1 LDLDQRIIYIV
12 VVPDGRPEQ
21 ASIMQ
26 GFAPSLMR
34 NARLVRAASYLP
46 STVYDLTKDGQD
58 TLIVRRVAG
67 QAPVNWFGQTPRA
80 IRSMP
85 VPPIAPFT
93 IILLGPGQD
102 PREYDEWIATCP
114 IEPTIVAQKGGH
126 LTYEELNPEALRKRF
141 LAAIDKL
148 PAEVDADSIAEV
160 RRFLENWVE
169 VPDRDI
175 GYHVGGHNSITPNL
189 MVMASVGYRNVVDHE
204 FNDIERGNAPYIE
217 QIVKTSR
224 SVLDLRTGD
233 GQRDMHRIFRP
244 TLDLNLYAPA
254 IYPLFFDLP
263 VPRDAAADERRRFS
277 LVREAMQR
285 QTGYNY
291 FNASESAKRA
301 LNNLDLKTGEPIE
314 GRPPHPHFLIGMRR
328 DELNIGTDA
337 VASLATS
344 EFAPVIRLPN
354 DVNRTGGLVRT
365 FAQQYRAAG
374 TTPRKRLL
382 AFRQVQERMKTAVP
396 TEFIEFIQGAK
407 VGVRVIADA
416 HVEWLNID
424 GLPLCIRKDTARLP
438 VTPGNLFLD
447 QIGMKPPIL
456 LTPKELQHV
465 LVISALKR
473 DDPIAGMFDIAFD
486 AFGQL
491 WKENLK
497 VDHVDVSNADEL
509 VAAINAFEGQVLVFD
524 GHGAHTDKEAATLY
538 LQDDPV
544 NVWTLRD
551 RITRMPPIVL
561 LSACDTHAADRNH
574 ATVGNGFLALGARA
588 VLASVFPLFAPTAAT
603 FIARLLYRISVFVE
617 VAINIRQRALTW
629 LEIVSGMIRMQ
640 LLSDLNHALERAK
653 LINSELYQDIGS
665 RGNAAINGEHED
677 PFVAILQ
684 MYEES
689 GVPRGDLDRLFE
701 LTIANSS
708 VISYLHLGRPE
719 TILVDLPKRIEEQF
733 KQMAKQ
739 DVR

>member
-1 LDLDQRIIYIV
+1 MDLDQRIFYIV
-12 VVPDGRPEQ
+12 IVPDGLPEQ

-34 NARLVRAASYLP
+34 NARLVRTASYLP

-58 TLIVRRVAG
+58 TLIARRVAG

-85 VPPIAPFT
+85 MPPIAPFT
-93 IILLGPGQD
+93 VILLGPGQD
-102 PREYDEWIATCP
+102 PREYDEWAATCP
-114 IEPTIVAQKGGH
+114 VAPTIVAQKGGH

-148 PAEVDADSIAEV
+148 PAGVDADSIAET
-160 RRFLENWVE
+160 RYFLENWVE

-175 GYHVGGHNSITPNL
+175 GYRVGGHNSIVPNL

-224 SVLDLRTGD
+224 SVLDLRAGD

-254 IYPLFFDLP
+254 IYPQFFDLP
-263 VPRDAAADERRRFS
+263 VPSDATADERRRFS

-291 FNASESAKRA
+291 FNASEGAKRA
-301 LNNLDLKTGEPIE
+301 LNNLDLKTGESME
-314 GRPPHPHFLIGMRR
+314 GRPPHPHFLISMRR

-337 VASLATS
+337 MAALATS
-344 EFAPVIRLPN
+344 EFAPVMRLPN
-354 DVNRTGGLVRT
+354 DVNRTEGLVRT

-396 TEFIEFIQGAK
+396 AEFIDFIRGAE

-424 GLPLCIRKDTARLP
+424 GVPLCIRKDTARLP
-438 VTPGNLFLD
+438 VTPGNLFID
-447 QIGMKPPIL
+447 EIGMKLPIL

-473 DDPIAGMFDIAFD
+473 NDPIAGMFDIAFD
-486 AFGQL
+486 AFSEH
-491 WKENLK
+491 WKETLK
-497 VDHVDVSNADEL
+497 VDYVDVSNADEL

-524 GHGAHTDKEAATLY
+524 GHGAHRDKEAAALY
-538 LQDDPV
+538 LQDEPI

-574 ATVGNGFLALGARA
+574 ATVANGFLALGARA
-588 VLASVFPLFAPTAAT
+588 VLASVFPLFAPTAAS
-603 FIARLLYRISVFVE
+603 FIARLLYRLSAFVE
-617 VAINIRQRALTW
+617 IAINIRQRALTW

-640 LLSDLNHALERAK
+640 LLSDLNHALEGAK
-653 LINSELYQDIGS
+653 LINSDVYLDIGS

-677 PFVAILQ
+677 PFSAILQ

-689 GVPRGDLDRLFE
+689 GVPRVDLDRVFE

-708 VISYLHLGRPE
+708 IISYLHLGRPE
-719 TILVDLPKRIEEQF
+719 TILVDLRDRIEEQF
-733 KQMAKQ
+733 KQMAEQ